1 MAFES
6 LTEKLQAVFKRLR
19 GQGRLTESNMEAMLE
34 EIRVALLE
42 ADVNLKV
49 VRQFLSSIKEQ
60 AIGQKV
66 FGDLNPGQTLVKIVR
81 EQLVT
86 ILGKEEVP
94 LSYRKDGVS
103 VIMVVGLQGTGK
115 TTTIAKLAK
124 WIRDKEHKHVAIA
137 AADIYRPAAI
147 DQLETLAKQLA
158 VPFYGDKNTKDAVAI
173 VKKAYHTS
181 LENHYDVLLV
191 DTAGRLNI
199 DTALMQELQTMAKAV
214 PVSETLLAVDAMAGQ
229 DAYNTASSFHQQINV
244 TGLIMTKLDSDAR
257 GGAALS
263 IRHLTGI
270 PIKFMGVGEKVD
282 DLEKFYPD
290 RLADRILGMGDVV
303 SLIEKAQEKIDEK
316 EAKKSVEKM
325 MSGRFDLTD
334 MLAQMK
340 QVQKLGSLGG
350 LLKMLPGMPII
361 SAEQQEQAEREM
373 HNFEVIINSMTPEE
387 RYDPDII
394 RNSRKLRIA
403 KGSGKTSADINRVL
417 KKYEQTRDM
426 MRMLKSNK
434 GGLGGMGGFP
444 FK

>member
-19 GQGRLTESNMEAMLE
+19 GQGRLTEANMEAMLE

-49 VRQFLSSIKEQ
+49 VRQFLASIKEQ

-81 EQLVT
+81 EQLVA

-94 LSYRKDGVS
+94 LAFRKDGVS
-103 VIMVVGLQGTGK
+103 VLMVVGLQGTGK

-124 WIRDKEHKHVAIA
+124 WIRDKEHKKVALV

-158 VPFYGDKNTKDAVAI
+158 VPFFGDKISKDAVAI
-173 VKKAYHTS
+173 VKKAYQTS
-181 LENHYDVLLV
+181 LDNHYDVLLV

-199 DTALMQELQTMAKAV
+199 DTALMQELQAMAKAV

-325 MSGRFDLTD
+325 MSGRFDLND

-350 LLKMLPGMPII
+350 LLKMLPGMPKI

-373 HNFEVIINSMTPEE
+373 RNFEVIINSMTPEE

-417 KKYEQTRDM
+417 KKYEQTREM